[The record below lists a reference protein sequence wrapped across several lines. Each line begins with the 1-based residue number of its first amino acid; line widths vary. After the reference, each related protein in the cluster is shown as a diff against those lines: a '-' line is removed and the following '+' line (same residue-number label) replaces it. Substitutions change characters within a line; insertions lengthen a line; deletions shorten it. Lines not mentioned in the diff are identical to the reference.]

1 MDINCVAWA
10 PDCTLIASASDD
22 ETVKLWVLEESQLW
36 LFSADHQYGH
46 YRRDTISG
54 KMMVL
59 TILRACYVSAVVH
72 VSLKKSQV
80 VKTSDMGSGHLGDG
94 YSTVLKSA

>member
-36 LFSADHQYGH
+36 PPEWPLEKRRYLRESDGVDNSASLLWECS
-46 YRRDTISG
+46 RARLLIKVTSG
-54 KMMVL
+54 QDK
-59 TILRACYVSAVVH
+59 
-72 VSLKKSQV
+72 
-80 VKTSDMGSGHLGDG
+80 
-94 YSTVLKSA
+94 

>member
-46 YRRDTISG
+46 YRRDETLSQG
-54 KMMVL
+54 K
-59 TILRACYVSAVVH
+59 
-72 VSLKKSQV
+72 
-80 VKTSDMGSGHLGDG
+80 
-94 YSTVLKSA
+94 